1 MSIVVIGASHHSAPL
16 EMLEKMVID
25 DDRRTK
31 ALDDLLGR
39 EHLSEVV
46 VVSTCNRTEVYAV
59 AEKFHGA
66 YGDVRDFFA
75 ELTFL
80 PPDAFADSLQ
90 VEYDDDAV
98 RHLFRVAAGL
108 ESVVVGEHEILGQV
122 RTAWEAA
129 RVAGAS
135 GASLNLLF
143 RHAIEAG
150 KRARTETNIARH
162 VASVSQAA
170 VVMAADRAGDLMGR
184 RAVVVGAG
192 DMGRGMVQLL
202 ADHGLDEV
210 VVVNRTAARAEALL
224 ASLRPGAPVR
234 AAEYD
239 ALLDELVGADVV
251 FTSTRST
258 SSVLTTDDIAPVL
271 AGRDGRELVIVDIAV
286 PRDVDPAV
294 GELDGV
300 TLLDMDALA
309 DFTERGIAERR
320 REIPAVNAIVEAEF
334 LRHAVDASSRQVAPL
349 VRDLHSFGESM
360 RVAEL
365 DRFAARLADLDP
377 SERETVES
385 LTRAIVAKLMHTPT
399 VRLKDAAGTL
409 RGERLA
415 TNLRDLFDL

>member
-258 SSVLTTDDIAPVL
+258 SSVLTTDDIAPAL
-271 AGRDGRELVIVDIAV
+271 AGRDGR
-286 PRDVDPAV
+286 
-294 GELDGV
+294 
-300 TLLDMDALA
+300 
-309 DFTERGIAERR
+309 
-320 REIPAVNAIVEAEF
+320 
-334 LRHAVDASSRQVAPL
+334 
-349 VRDLHSFGESM
+349 
-360 RVAEL
+360 
-365 DRFAARLADLDP
+365 
-377 SERETVES
+377 
-385 LTRAIVAKLMHTPT
+385 
-399 VRLKDAAGTL
+399 
-409 RGERLA
+409 
-415 TNLRDLFDL
+415 